1 MEEASDILPRIARI
15 LTSRKETVSVTET
28 STGGLISAGLLSV
41 PGASSYFVGGVI
53 PYARSVRGDLLDVTK
68 DTVAGLSP
76 MSEEMAMSF
85 AQNMKQKMRTD
96 WAIAELGIAG
106 PGGSVYGFEPGSCV
120 IGISGPCSSSTFIR
134 TGKDRRNENM
144 ALFRNS
150 VLALFLDVLSEVQS

>member
-1 MEEASDILPRIARI
+1 M
-15 LTSRKETVSVTET
+15 
-28 STGGLISAGLLSV
+28 SV

-53 PYARSVRGDLLDVTK
+53 PYARSARGDLLGITK
-68 DTVAGLSP
+68 ETVDGLSP

-85 AQNMKQKMRTD
+85 AQNTKQKMQTD

-106 PGGSVYGFEPGSCV
+106 PGGAVYGFEPGSCV
-120 IGISGPCSSSTFIR
+120 VGISGPRSSSALIR

-150 VLALFLDVLSEVQS
+150 ALALFADALSEVES

>member
-1 MEEASDILPRIARI
+1 MDEITDILLKISNI
-15 LTSRKETVSVTET
+15 LSSRKETVSVTET

-53 PYARSVRGDLLDVTK
+53 PYARSVRGDLLDITK
-68 DTVAGLSP
+68 ETVDGLSP

-85 AQNMKQKMRTD
+85 AQNTKQKMQTD

-106 PGGSVYGFEPGSCV
+106 PGGSVYGFEPGTCV
-120 IGISGPCSSSTFIR
+120 VGIAGLRSSSMFIQ

-150 VLALFLDVLSEVQS
+150 ALALFADVLSEVES

>member
-1 MEEASDILPRIARI
+1 MDEITDILLKISNI
-15 LTSRKETVSVTET
+15 LSSRKETVSVTET

-53 PYARSVRGDLLDVTK
+53 PYARSVRGDLLDITK
-68 DTVAGLSP
+68 ETVDGLSP

-85 AQNMKQKMRTD
+85 AQNTKQKMQTD

-106 PGGSVYGFEPGSCV
+106 PGGSVYGFEPGTCV
-120 IGISGPCSSSTFIR
+120 VGIAGPRSSSTFIQ

-150 VLALFLDVLSEVQS
+150 ALALFADALSEIES

>member
-1 MEEASDILPRIARI
+1 LDEITDILLKISNI
-15 LTSRKETVSVTET
+15 LSSRKETVSVTET

-53 PYARSVRGDLLDVTK
+53 PYARSVRGDLLDITK
-68 DTVAGLSP
+68 ETVDGLSP

-85 AQNMKQKMRTD
+85 AQNTKQKMQTD
-96 WAIAELGIAG
+96 WAIAELGVAG

-120 IGISGPCSSSTFIR
+120 VGIAGLCSSSTLIQ

-144 ALFRNS
+144 ELFRNS
-150 VLALFLDVLSEVQS
+150 ALALFADALSEVES

>member
-134 TGKDRRNENM
+134 TGKDRRSENM

-150 VLALFLDVLSEVQS
+150 ALALFLDVLSEVQS

>member
-1 MEEASDILPRIARI
+1 MDEITDILLKISNI
-15 LTSRKETVSVTET
+15 LSNRKETVSVTET

-53 PYARSVRGDLLDVTK
+53 PYARSVRGDLLDITK
-68 DTVAGLSP
+68 ETVDGLSP

-85 AQNMKQKMRTD
+85 AQNTKQKMQTD

-106 PGGSVYGFEPGSCV
+106 PGGSVYGFEPGTCV
-120 IGISGPCSSSTFIR
+120 VGIAGLRSWSKFIQ

-150 VLALFLDVLSEVQS
+150 ALALFADALSEIES

>member
-1 MEEASDILPRIARI
+1 MEEVLDILLKISRI

-53 PYARSVRGDLLDVTK
+53 PYARSMRGALLDITK
-68 DTVAGLSP
+68 ETVDGLSP

-85 AQNMKQKMRTD
+85 AQNTKQKMQTD

-120 IGISGPCSSSTFIR
+120 IGIAGRRSSSTFIQ
-134 TGKDRRNENM
+134 TGQDRRNENM

-150 VLALFLDVLSEVQS
+150 ALALFADALSEVES

>member
-1 MEEASDILPRIARI
+1 MEESLDILLKIARI

-53 PYARSVRGDLLDVTK
+53 PYARSVRGDLLDITK

-85 AQNMKQKMRTD
+85 AQNTKQKMQTD
-96 WAIAELGIAG
+96 WAIADLGIAG
-106 PGGSVYGFEPGSCV
+106 PGGAVYGFEPGSCV
-120 IGISGPCSSSTFIR
+120 VGIAGIRSSSAFIQ
-134 TGKDRRNENM
+134 TGKDLRTENM

-150 VLALFLDVLSEVQS
+150 ALALFADVLSEVES

>member
-1 MEEASDILPRIARI
+1 MDEITDILLKISNI
-15 LTSRKETVSVTET
+15 LSNRKETVSVTET

-53 PYARSVRGDLLDVTK
+53 PYARSVRGDLLDITK
-68 DTVAGLSP
+68 ETVDGLSP

-85 AQNMKQKMRTD
+85 AQNTKQKMQTD

-106 PGGSVYGFEPGSCV
+106 PGGSVYGFEPGTCV
-120 IGISGPCSSSTFIR
+120 VAIAGLRSSSTFIQ

-150 VLALFLDVLSEVQS
+150 ALALFADALSEIES

>member
-1 MEEASDILPRIARI
+1 MDEITDILLKISNI
-15 LTSRKETVSVTET
+15 LSSRKETVSVTET

-53 PYARSVRGDLLDVTK
+53 PYARSVRGDLLDITK
-68 DTVAGLSP
+68 ETVDGLSP

-85 AQNMKQKMRTD
+85 AQNTKQKMQTD
-96 WAIAELGIAG
+96 WAIAELGVAG

-120 IGISGPCSSSTFIR
+120 VGIAGLCSSSTLIQ

-144 ALFRNS
+144 ELFRNS
-150 VLALFLDVLSEVQS
+150 ALALFADALSEAES

>member
-1 MEEASDILPRIARI
+1 LDEITDILLKISNI
-15 LTSRKETVSVTET
+15 LSSRKETVSVTET

-41 PGASSYFVGGVI
+41 PGASSYFIGGVI
-53 PYARSVRGDLLDVTK
+53 PYARSVRGDLLDITK
-68 DTVAGLSP
+68 ETVDGLSP

-85 AQNMKQKMRTD
+85 AQNTKQKMQTD

-106 PGGSVYGFEPGSCV
+106 PGGSVYGFEPGTCV
-120 IGISGPCSSSTFIR
+120 VGIAGLRSSSTFIQ

-150 VLALFLDVLSEVQS
+150 ALALFADALSEIES

>member
-1 MEEASDILPRIARI
+1 MEEAPDILLRIARI
-15 LTSRKETVSVTET
+15 LSSRKETISVTET

-53 PYARSVRGDLLDVTK
+53 PYARSARGDLLDITK

-85 AQNMKQKMRTD
+85 AQNTKQKMRTD

-106 PGGSVYGFEPGSCV
+106 PGGAVYGFEPGSCV
-120 IGISGPCSSSTFIR
+120 VGISGPCSSSTFIR
-134 TGKDRRNENM
+134 TGKDRRHENM
-144 ALFRNS
+144 ALFKNS
-150 VLALFLDVLSEVQS
+150 ALALFLDVLSEVQS

>member
-1 MEEASDILPRIARI
+1 MEDVTDNLLKIAGIL
-15 LTSRKETVSVTET
+15 SGRKETVAVTEP

-53 PYARSVRGDLLDVTK
+53 PYARSVRGDLLDITK
-68 DTVAGLSP
+68 DTVDGLSP

-85 AQNMKQKMRTD
+85 AQNTKQKMHTD

-106 PGGSVYGFEPGSCV
+106 PGGAVYGFEPGSCV
-120 IGISGPCSSSTFIR
+120 VGIAGLRSSSTFIQ
-134 TGKDRRNENM
+134 TGKGRRNENM

-150 VLALFLDVLSEVQS
+150 ALALFAEVLSEVES

>member
-1 MEEASDILPRIARI
+1 MEELPDILLKISRI
-15 LTSRKETVSVTET
+15 LTKRKETVSVTET

-53 PYARSVRGDLLDVTK
+53 PYARSVRGDLLNITK
-68 DTVAGLSP
+68 DKVVGLSP

-85 AQNMKQKMRTD
+85 AQNTKQKMQTD

-106 PGGSVYGFEPGSCV
+106 PRGSVYGFEPGSCV
-120 IGISGPCSSSTFIR
+120 VGISGPRSSSTFIR
-134 TGKDRRNENM
+134 TGKDRRHENM

-150 VLALFLDVLSEVQS
+150 ALALFADALSEAES

>member
-1 MEEASDILPRIARI
+1 MEELPDILLKISRI
-15 LTSRKETVSVTET
+15 LTKRKQTVSVTET

-53 PYARSVRGDLLDVTK
+53 PYARSVRGDLLNITK
-68 DTVAGLSP
+68 DKVVGLSP

-85 AQNMKQKMRTD
+85 AQNTKQKMQTD

-120 IGISGPCSSSTFIR
+120 VGISGPRSSSTFIR
-134 TGKDRRNENM
+134 TGKDRRHENM

-150 VLALFLDVLSEVQS
+150 ALALFADALSEAES

>member
-1 MEEASDILPRIARI
+1 MDEITDILLKISNI
-15 LTSRKETVSVTET
+15 LSSRKETVSVTET

-53 PYARSVRGDLLDVTK
+53 PYARSVRGDLLDITK
-68 DTVAGLSP
+68 ETVDGLSP

-85 AQNMKQKMRTD
+85 AQNTQQKMQTD

-106 PGGSVYGFEPGSCV
+106 PGGSVYGFEPGTCV
-120 IGISGPCSSSTFIR
+120 VGIAGLRSSSTFIQ

-150 VLALFLDVLSEVQS
+150 ALALFADALREIES

>member
-1 MEEASDILPRIARI
+1 LDEITDILLKISNI
-15 LTSRKETVSVTET
+15 LSSRKETVSVTET

-53 PYARSVRGDLLDVTK
+53 PYARSVRGDLLDITK
-68 DTVAGLSP
+68 ETVDGLSP

-85 AQNMKQKMRTD
+85 AQNTKQKMQTD

-106 PGGSVYGFEPGSCV
+106 PGGSVYGFEPGTCV
-120 IGISGPCSSSTFIR
+120 VGIAGLHSSSTFIQ

-150 VLALFLDVLSEVQS
+150 ALALFADALSEIES

>member
-1 MEEASDILPRIARI
+1 MEEAPDILLRIARI
-15 LTSRKETVSVTET
+15 LISRKETVSVTET
-28 STGGLISAGLLSV
+28 STGGLISAELLSV

-53 PYARSVRGDLLDVTK
+53 PYARSVRGDLLGITK
-68 DTVAGLSP
+68 DTVVGLSP

-85 AQNMKQKMRTD
+85 AQNTKQKMRTD

-120 IGISGPCSSSTFIR
+120 VGISGPCSSSAFIR

-150 VLALFLDVLSEVQS
+150 ALALFLDVLSEVQS

>member
-1 MEEASDILPRIARI
+1 MDEITDILLKISNF

-53 PYARSVRGDLLDVTK
+53 PYARSVRGDLLDITK
-68 DTVAGLSP
+68 ETVDGLSP

-85 AQNMKQKMRTD
+85 AQNTKQKMQTD

-106 PGGSVYGFEPGSCV
+106 PGGSVYGFEPGTCV
-120 IGISGPCSSSTFIR
+120 VGIAGLHSSSTFIQ
-134 TGKDRRNENM
+134 TGTDRRNENM

-150 VLALFLDVLSEVQS
+150 ALALFADALSEVES

>member
-1 MEEASDILPRIARI
+1 MARI
-15 LTSRKETVSVTET
+15 LTSREETVSVTET

-53 PYARSVRGDLLDVTK
+53 PYARSVRGDLLDITK

-85 AQNMKQKMRTD
+85 AQNTKQKMRTD

-106 PGGSVYGFEPGSCV
+106 PEGSVYGFEPGSCV
-120 IGISGPCSSSTFIR
+120 VGISGPRSSSTFIR

-144 ALFRNS
+144 ALFRDAA
-150 VLALFLDVLSEVQS
+150 LALFLDILSEVQS

>member
-1 MEEASDILPRIARI
+1 MEEVTKILLKISRI
-15 LTSRKETVSVTET
+15 LSSRKETVSVTET

-53 PYARSVRGDLLDVTK
+53 PYARSARGDLLGITK
-68 DTVAGLSP
+68 ETVDGLSP
-76 MSEEMAMSF
+76 MSEEMALSF
-85 AQNMKQKMRTD
+85 AQNTKQKMQTD

-120 IGISGPCSSSTFIR
+120 VGIVGPRSSSTFIQ
-134 TGKDRRNENM
+134 TGKERRNENM

-150 VLALFLDVLSEVQS
+150 ALALFADALSELES

>member
-1 MEEASDILPRIARI
+1 MEELPDILLKISRI
-15 LTSRKETVSVTET
+15 LTKRKETVSVTET

-53 PYARSVRGDLLDVTK
+53 PYARSVRGDLLNITK
-68 DTVAGLSP
+68 ETVVGLSP

-85 AQNMKQKMRTD
+85 AQNTKQKMQTD
-96 WAIAELGIAG
+96 WALAELGIAG

-120 IGISGPCSSSTFIR
+120 VGISGPRSSSTFIR

-150 VLALFLDVLSEVQS
+150 ALALFADALSKAES